1 MKIAIVES
9 PYKST
14 TDFELRRN
22 LAYARAL
29 VHHFVMRGYSA
40 HASHLLYTQCLD
52 DRDPEQRR
60 LGIEAG
66 LALLRVADVH
76 AFGIDLGVSHGM
88 TMAMEKAKASVEWGM
103 LYEEVSLPEWAEAG
117 EATWHGRAYEG
128 AYDKLESLVNKWAP
142 KWHVHEV
149 SR

>member
-1 MKIAIVES
+1 MKLVVCES
-9 PYKST
+9 PYRAET
-14 TDFELRRN
+14 PFELRRN

-29 VHHFVMRGYSA
+29 VHHFTMRGFSA

-76 AFGIDLGVSHGM
+76 AFGIDLGISHGM

-103 LYEEVSLPEWAEAG
+103 LYEEVSLPEWAEAM
-117 EATWHGRAYEG
+117 AHCRSYEG
-128 AYDKLESLVNKWAP
+128 SWDTLNALVNEWAP

>member
-9 PYKST
+9 PYRSE
-14 TDFELRRN
+14 TDFELLRN

-29 VHHFVMRGYSA
+29 VHHFTMRGLSA

-76 AFGIDLGVSHGM
+76 AFGVDLGVSDGM
-88 TMAMEKAKASVEWGM
+88 RLGMEKAKSHPAVA
-103 LYEEVSLPEWAEAG
+103 YEEVSLPDWAAAMSADSNTRMG
-117 EATWHGRAYEG
+117 FDT
-128 AYDKLESLVNKWAP
+128 LETLVRRYQP
-142 KWHVHEV
+142 KWHAQP
-149 SR
+149 R